1 MKCRIILTVRFCD
14 HSARSR
20 KIKIIYYNLIGY
32 KNGQVFLIFIR
43 DFIKANCSSVPNY
56 MILRFFLQTQKM
68 SEVKGKIESVN
79 NVHFPCSQP
88 TKAVEFWEIPDLFAF
103 VL

>member
-32 KNGQVFLIFIR
+32 KNGQVFLIFVR

-79 NVHFPCSQP
+79 NAHIS
-88 TKAVEFWEIPDLFAF
+88 L
-103 VL
+103 